1 MTLQAAPEARPLASS
16 DLGAVRR
23 LLDADPVVN
32 VFVSSRLDI
41 AGIES
46 LSRSREL
53 WGYWENERLIALCY
67 AGANLV
73 PVNASARAV
82 RYFAGQA
89 TRQVRRSSSV
99 VGSATA
105 ALALGEL
112 LRPTWGQPRD
122 IRPRQPVMAIDHAS
136 VVPADPLVRLV
147 RADEVDVLM
156 PAAVAMFTEEVGV
169 DPRAEGGTA
178 LYRARVSELVHTGR
192 AYARIEQGRVVFK
205 AEVGAVSRHACQLQG
220 VWVHPDLRGQG
231 ISVPA
236 MSAVVRQAMRDHA
249 DVVSLY
255 VNDYNTRALA
265 TYRAVGFADVD
276 TFATVLF

>member
-1 MTLQAAPEARPLASS
+1 MQAAPEARPLTS
-16 DLGAVRR
+16 DDLDVVRG

-46 LSRSREL
+46 LSRSQEL
-53 WGYWENERLIALCY
+53 LGYWEDERLVALCY

-82 RYFAGQA
+82 RFFASQA

-99 VGSATA
+99 VGRAAA
-105 ALALGEL
+105 ALALAEL
-112 LRPTWGQPRD
+112 LRPTWGEPRD
-122 IRPRQPVMAIDHAS
+122 VRPRQPVMAIDHAS
-136 VVPADPLVRLV
+136 AVAADSRVRLV
-147 RADEVDVLM
+147 RPDEVDVLM

-169 DPRAEGGTA
+169 DPRAEGGAA

-192 AYARIEQGRVVFK
+192 AYARIEDGRVVFK

-231 ISVPA
+231 LSVPA

-265 TYRAVGFADVD
+265 TYRAVGFCDVD